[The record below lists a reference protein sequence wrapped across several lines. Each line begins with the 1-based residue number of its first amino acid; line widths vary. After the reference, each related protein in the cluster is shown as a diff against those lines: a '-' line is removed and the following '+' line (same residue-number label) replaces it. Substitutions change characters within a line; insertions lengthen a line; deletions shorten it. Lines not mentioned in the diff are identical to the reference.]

1 MSRSHSQLMWIKDLL
16 LFMVLVTPVAGQ
28 YTLPFL
34 YMPIKTLL
42 PNNLANQPKHLKITT
57 EHVRDLNGWSFEKA
71 YSENMQTILD
81 ALPAQ
86 FHPSSFTEEDLVD
99 LNHQWSYTIPFEDIN
114 SSFSEQNVALL
125 LKPSDFQQELLKFTG
140 EKFLFAVNDV
150 ASRLGIPVLN
160 LSHSYDPGDWETVVH
175 AMISESALAF
185 TERLQLPSVDS
196 LAQLVQTETQELLN
210 LNLSTFEGL
219 VFSFPPKKAN
229 LDTNTTSTIFGSS
242 GIPEAQF
249 GKSTLAKVLANDEIK
264 LSLHEFA
271 ILYNKSAE
279 QVTTIDRTT
288 LNQIDRMCNISV
300 EAILNMTVPDASRKV
315 VGSVTEPPPCPVLIK
330 IKGKAISSFQS
341 DSVAIT
347 EDMTVLEILTTVT
360 SRQWHAVRWAFDAS
374 LSDWEFLD
382 TVTLSQL
389 AEISGYDVESLRNES
404 VSESVK
410 LIFEL
415 RDNNTL
421 DNTTETYRAFIG
433 GVLKESFNLS
443 FSEVATLNEVPEGSL
458 QNVSSA
464 LMFKNFL
471 NATVTYFQL
480 NLSDIVAAV
489 QITEEQLES
498 LPRQEWNSTIS
509 VIVDAVVKVEAA
521 KLQMV
526 TAKLFQLLGFQPDE
540 LSIVQLKEL
549 IRTQIQDVMQRKVKF
564 ENDPIGWYLGNNSVS
579 DADYL
584 NSSVLD
590 LSLSASGFTSDEL
603 KLVYDLNSDQLFILG
618 GIMFSELPRLCNLET
633 SAVKDR
639 TPYNISAELA
649 GIKESRA
656 FCQITRFYVEARH
669 KSMSHLQTEF
679 EPLANSS
686 ISFVDLVESVTK
698 LPWRQNVWAF
708 GLKMEDWTV
717 LYVLNQDTFKEVTG
731 LTEGEF
737 LSKTLLQIFETSV
750 QLQSQN
756 DQALRVK
763 VNQNRAPTL
772 NILYELFNTNEDELM
787 QYGGINKAHY
797 DVLLPIEVV
806 PYLFKYL
813 VGKFNVSLKSLEMAL
828 SLQPGE
834 LGKLSPTE
842 WPEMIPPLKADII
855 RSGEQQLG
863 VTLDNFA
870 LLLQE
875 TRDSLQN
882 LTLAQ
887 IETKWEDVFS
897 RLLQGKTAM
906 ENESLQQIIN
916 SIGITRESLQ
926 DVTILEFF
934 ENRINLTKSELLLLY
949 NFSSSG
955 IDVLGNY
962 TFVELPVYCELSM
975 NDVFNKLPHDIIVSM
990 LGHNGDMTC
999 RKVALVVAAA
1009 TIPVDDL
1016 ATKFNF
1022 EVKNNVSTWMIFE
1035 HLFQL
1040 PWRKIAWAVNASFI
1054 DWSVLDAV
1062 SLNDI
1067 ANLTSETVDN
1077 VRLLKSFKEITTEL
1091 LALPKSSY
1099 TSLLNAYRS
1108 ELVDKASS
1116 IFNVNSSKVCN
1127 GCNIQD
1133 ILWNSLIQLNL
1144 QINFDRHLL
1153 PNELNVSPREFNLT
1167 HPSQWPLLVLPIVK
1181 DAYSRAA
1188 NALGMDPDRLSTLI
1202 KVPTMAVHNM
1212 SIKDFQT
1219 VLEQSIHQFIEAKRV
1234 LTNSSLTDLVAANCT
1249 NLTALQNESVF
1260 HIIDSILSVPI
1271 ENLSFIFNWTA
1282 HQQAKLKNYT
1292 LDDMAYYK
1300 GVGLNDLGKE
1310 NLLTFVNLILTETL
1324 PPRTPKPPTLAPCKR
1339 GLTRV
1344 SQDAECTGNLVFKR
1358 FFKSKK
1364 LKLL

>member
-1 MSRSHSQLMWIKDLL
+1 MKDLL
-16 LFMVLVTPVAGQ
+16 LFTVLVTSVAGQ

-42 PNNLANQPKHLKITT
+42 PEKLAGEPKHFKVTT
-57 EHVRDLNGWSFEKA
+57 EHVRDLNAWSFEKA
-71 YSENMQTILD
+71 YSENMQAILN
-81 ALPAQ
+81 ALPIQ
-86 FHPSSFTEEDLVD
+86 FYQSPFTEADLED
-99 LNHQWSYTIPFEDIN
+99 LNHQWSYEIPFEDIN
-114 SSFSEQNVALL
+114 SSFVDQSVALSL
-125 LKPSDFQQELLKFTG
+125 RPSDFQQELLKFTS
-140 EKFLFAVNDV
+140 EKFLFTVNKV
-150 ASRLGIPVLN
+150 ASRLGIPAIN

-196 LAQLVQTETQELLN
+196 LAQLVQIATQQLLN

-219 VFSFPPKKAN
+219 VFSFLPKKEI
-229 LDTNTTSTIFGSS
+229 LDTNATSLIFGFS
-242 GIPEAQF
+242 GIAEASY
-249 GKSTLAKVLANDEIK
+249 GESTLTEVLKNEDIK

-271 ILYNKSAE
+271 ILYNRSVE

-288 LNQIDRMCNISV
+288 LNQVYHMCNISV
-300 EAILNMTVPDASRKV
+300 EAILNMTVPDATRKV
-315 VGSVTEPPPCPVLIK
+315 VGSVTQTPPCPILIK
-330 IKGKAISSFQS
+330 MKGKAISSLQS
-341 DSVAIT
+341 DPVPIT

-360 SRQWHAVRWAFDAS
+360 SYQWHAVRWAFDAS
-374 LSDWEFLD
+374 LSDWEYLD
-382 TVTLSQL
+382 AVTLPQL

-410 LIFEL
+410 LIFAL

-421 DNTTETYRAFIG
+421 DNKTETYRAFIA

-443 FSEVATLNEVPEGSL
+443 FSEVVTLNEVPEGSL

-464 LMFKNFL
+464 LMFKSFL

-480 NLSDIVAAV
+480 NLSDIVAAAQV
-489 QITEEQLES
+489 TEEQLQS
-498 LPRQEWNSTIS
+498 SPRQEWNSTIS

-526 TAKLFQLLGFQPDE
+526 TAKLFQLLGFEPDK
-540 LSIVQLKEL
+540 LSIAQLKEL
-549 IRTQIQDVMQRKVKF
+549 IRTQIQDVKQRKMKF
-564 ENDPIGWYLGNNSVS
+564 ENDPISWYLGNNSVS
-579 DADYL
+579 NADYL

-590 LSLSASGFTSDEL
+590 LLLSASGFTSNEL
-603 KLVYDLNSDQLFILG
+603 ELVYDLNSDQLFILR
-618 GIMFSELPRLCNLET
+618 GITFSDLPRLCNLET
-633 SAVKDR
+633 PAVKDR
-639 TPYNISAELA
+639 TPYNITAELA

-656 FCQITRFYVEARH
+656 VCQITRFYVEARH
-669 KSMSHLQTEF
+669 KNMSYLQTEF
-679 EPLANSS
+679 DPLVNSS

-737 LSKTLLQIFETSV
+737 LSKTLLNIFETSV

-763 VNQNRAPTL
+763 VNQSRAPTL
-772 NILYELFNTNEDELM
+772 DILYDLFNTNEDELI
-787 QYGGINKAHY
+787 QYGGINKAYY

-806 PYLFKYL
+806 PYLFQYL
-813 VGKFNVSLKSLEMAL
+813 VGKFDVSLKSLEMAL

-863 VTLDNFA
+863 VTLHNFA
-870 LLLQE
+870 PLLQE

-882 LTLAQ
+882 LTLVQ
-887 IETKWEDVFS
+887 IESKWDDVFS
-897 RLLQGKTAM
+897 RLLKGKRAM
-906 ENESLQQIIN
+906 EDESVQQIIN

-926 DVTILEFF
+926 DVIILEFF

-962 TFVELPVYCELSM
+962 TFVELPVYCELST
-975 NDVFNKLPHDIIVSM
+975 DDLFNELPRAIIVSM

-1009 TIPVDDL
+1009 TTPVDAL
-1016 ATKFNF
+1016 AIKFNF
-1022 EVKNNVSTWMIFE
+1022 EVKNNVSMWMIFE
-1035 HLFQL
+1035 NLFQL
-1040 PWRKIAWAVNASFI
+1040 PWPKIAWAVNASFI
-1054 DWSVLDAV
+1054 DWPVLDAV

-1067 ANLTSETVDN
+1067 ANLSSETVDN
-1077 VRLLKSFKEITTEL
+1077 IRLLKSFREITTEL

-1099 TSLLNAYRS
+1099 ISLLNAYRS

-1116 IFNVNSSKVCN
+1116 IFNVNSSQVCN

-1144 QINFDRHLL
+1144 QINFDRYLL

-1188 NALGMDPDRLSTLI
+1188 NALSMDPDRLSTLI
-1202 KVPTMAVHNM
+1202 DVPTMAVHNM

-1219 VLEQSIHQFIEAKRV
+1219 VLEESIQQFIEAKEA
-1234 LTNSSLTDLVAANCT
+1234 LTNSSLTDLVAANGT
-1249 NLTALQNESVF
+1249 NLTALQNESVYY
-1260 HIIDSILSVPI
+1260 IIDSLLSVPI
-1271 ENLSFIFNWTA
+1271 ENLTFIFNWTA

-1300 GVGLNDLGKE
+1300 GIGLNDLGKE

-1324 PPRTPKPPTLAPCKR
+1324 PPRTPTPPTLAPCKR
-1339 GLTRV
+1339 GLARV
-1344 SQDAECTGNLVFKR
+1344 SQHAECTGNLVF
-1358 FFKSKK
+1358 
-1364 LKLL
+1364 